1 MSESAQA
8 LDFTALKENNYGEQL
23 TKISQNLASLN
34 SAYEMQLQNSQ
45 NQTESSGKLQETI
58 EKFITNLNSSID
70 NTSKYKDNLSALNNV
85 FQNQLQGT
93 SDHVD
98 TTAKLKGTLDE
109 FMTKI
114 NDSADKTLKYNEEL
128 DNLSKKVA
136 DLNKV
141 YGNML
146 TAMNVKSDS
155 K

>member
-1 MSESAQA
+1 M
-8 LDFTALKENNYGEQL
+8 
-23 TKISQNLASLN
+23 
-34 SAYEMQLQNSQ
+34 
-45 NQTESSGKLQETI
+45 
-58 EKFITNLNSSID
+58 
-70 NTSKYKDNLSALNNV
+70 NNV